1 MSLGSSPLTLSLA
14 LSLYSLIN
22 YIQILFVWN
31 EVHASLY
38 HTSFTCFKIKG
49 ALFHS
54 NRNGLWEK
62 WLVSQE
68 WCFAGVLFL
77 LSGESYSFWLSKTVL
92 GMPYSPRHLGT
103 IAKMSEEKNN
113 SKSRWKGVASI
124 IETSD
129 FYISRKYAFSKCWCI
144 SRPSDKSLFRSW
156 LSWHGLWIVRGLL
169 DHGLLRGFFCM
180 RCAQCRVSRLSA
192 QHSLDS
198 LISLDILMSILQV
211 PKSK

>member
-1 MSLGSSPLTLSLA
+1 MSFGSSPLTLSLA

-22 YIQILFVWN
+22 YISILFVWN

-54 NRNGLWEK
+54 NRNGLWER

-77 LSGESYSFWLSKTVL
+77 LLGESYSFWLSKTVL

-103 IAKMSEEKNN
+103 ITKISEEKNN
-113 SKSRWKGVASI
+113 SKSRWDFDAIFESIFLEFSTNVWRIKRHGDIPLSLGDNWQKSRQWYKG
-124 IETSD
+124 
-129 FYISRKYAFSKCWCI
+129 
-144 SRPSDKSLFRSW
+144 
-156 LSWHGLWIVRGLL
+156 
-169 DHGLLRGFFCM
+169 
-180 RCAQCRVSRLSA
+180 
-192 QHSLDS
+192 
-198 LISLDILMSILQV
+198 
-211 PKSK
+211 